1 MINLDAEIFA
11 SASLI
16 YKIVAIDRNNIN
28 KDIALS
34 Q

>member
-1 MINLDAEIFA
+1 MINLDAEVFA

-16 YKIVAIDRNNIN
+16 YEIVAIDKDNIN

-34 Q
+34 